1 MTFKFHKI
9 ASHPELASIFQ
20 DMIMIM
26 TITNPATMILTGRL
40 ANRQE
45 MENSTHTTEM
55 PWWAELD
62 QQMASGSSFRIHFF
76 VSYLK

>member
-1 MTFKFHKI
+1 MTFKSHKI

-62 QQMASGSSFRIHFF
+62 QQMASGSSFRIRFI